1 MVVPGIR
8 LWDKEFGDFGKLPIL
23 TINCARMEKLPG
35 RLGHT
40 GWMFLVNFLR
50 WGCILACESI

>member
-23 TINCARMEKLPG
+23 TINCTRTEKLPG
-35 RLGHT
+35 RLAGSH
-40 GWMFLVNFLR
+40 WMDVP
-50 WGCILACESI
+50 CELFEMGMYIGS